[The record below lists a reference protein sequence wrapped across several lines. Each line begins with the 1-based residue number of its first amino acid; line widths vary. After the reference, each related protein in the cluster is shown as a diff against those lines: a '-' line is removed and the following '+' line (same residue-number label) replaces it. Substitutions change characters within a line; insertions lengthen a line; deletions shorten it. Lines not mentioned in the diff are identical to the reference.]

1 MQNNATNSFDRF
13 FFVFDIFKRY
23 SIKQELHFNRNYC
36 VAADNRK
43 SSLGWKKNNVEEII
57 NYLLTYI

>member
-1 MQNNATNSFDRF
+1 MQNNTTNSFDRF

-23 SIKQELHFNRNYC
+23 SFKQELHFNRNYC

-43 SSLGWKKNNVEEII
+43 SSLGWKNNVEEII
-57 NYLLTYI
+57 